1 MVQVRPPRGS
11 ESSGS
16 NKMQIAFPGRLILSD
31 VVVTHGLS
39 IARVKSRVGTAS
51 KQAEKTK
58 KYAHIASRIGAELL
72 NVALDTCGGLASEAV
87 ELVRAIGEEG
97 EKWTSGA
104 WTSARIERQLL
115 GAIAV
120 AVQRGNSLIML
131 TGCTR
136 ASGLGACGV

>member
-1 MVQVRPPRGS
+1 MLRW
-11 ESSGS
+11 
-16 NKMQIAFPGRLILSD
+16 
-31 VVVTHGLS
+31 TH
-39 IARVKSRVGTAS
+39 
-51 KQAEKTK
+51 E
-58 KYAHIASRIGAELL
+58 
-72 NVALDTCGGLASEAV
+72 CGGLASEAV

-104 WTSARIERQLL
+104 CTSARIERQLL